1 MKKWLLGAA
10 LAVISAVA
18 FALPSPHQI
27 EDALASH
34 DYDTAKSMTQEVLR
48 ERPDSAKAHLFD
60 AFLLEHVDGNLA
72 AASQELQNVQN
83 LDQRGDVKNSA
94 LFGKTVAEID
104 AKGQVVRQA
113 QQTSQVN
120 QVQAVSPVTS
130 YVAPEKHSGHGF
142 LIFLFVGLIVA
153 LLVWLFIRGA
163 TRRQPIKQTTYY
175 DDNSLLSGSSG
186 LNRVGSSGSGRAY
199 ISSPSIQPAIVHTPY
214 VQPVQSGPV
223 IINNGGGY
231 GRGYG
236 NDGFT
241 EGLVMGE
248 LLEDSRESRRERRD
262 SDSWGRDSSYNST
275 PVVSGSSY
283 SSSSSDSSSSLSSP
297 VERSSYSS
305 GSDDSWS
312 SRSSSSDY
320 SSSSSSSYDSGS
332 SSSSWDSGSSSSYD
346 SGSFSSGGDSSW

>member
-27 EDALASH
+27 EGALAAH
-34 DYDTAKSMTQEVLR
+34 DYDNARSMTQEVLR

-60 AFLLEHVDGNLA
+60 AFLLEHVDGNLSA
-72 AASQELQNVQN
+72 ANQELQNVVN
-83 LDQRGDVKNSA
+83 LDQRGDVKGSA

-113 QQTSQVN
+113 QQTQQVT
-120 QVQAVSPVTS
+120 QYAQTPVTA
-130 YVAPEKHSGHGF
+130 YVPPEKRSGHGF
-142 LIFLFVGLIVA
+142 LIFLIVFGIAA

-163 TRRQPIKQTTYY
+163 TRRKTILEQRTYY
-175 DDNSLLSGSSG
+175 DDNSLRSLSV
-186 LNRVGSSGSGRAY
+186 NTVGSSGTGRAY
-199 ISSPSIQPAIVHTPY
+199 ISSPTQPQIIHTPY

-241 EGLVMGE
+241 EGLIVGE
-248 LLEDSRESRRERRD
+248 LLEDRRD
-262 SDSWGRDSSYNST
+262 ARRGTDSWSRDSSYDRT
-275 PVVSGSSY
+275 PVVSNSGSGY
-283 SSSSSDSSSSLSSP
+283 SSSSSDSSSVSAP
-297 VERSSYSS
+297 VERASYSS
-305 GSDDSWS
+305 GSDNSWS
-312 SRSSSSDY
+312 SPSSSSDY
-320 SSSSSSSYDSGS
+320 SSSSSSDYS
-332 SSSSWDSGSSSSYD
+332 SSSSSDYSSSSSDY
-346 SGSFSSGGDSSW
+346 SSSSSDSSW

>member
-27 EDALASH
+27 EDALAAH
-34 DYDTAKSMTQEVLR
+34 DYNTARSMTQEVLR

-60 AFLLEHVDGNLA
+60 AYLLEHVDGNLS
-72 AASQELQNVQN
+72 AASQELENVQN
-83 LDQRGDVKNSA
+83 LDQRGDVKNSS

-104 AKGQVVRQA
+104 AKSQVVRQA
-113 QQTSQVN
+113 TQAPQV

-175 DDNSLLSGSSG
+175 DDNTLLSSSTG
-186 LNRVGSSGSGRAY
+186 LNRVGSSGRAY

-241 EGLVMGE
+241 EGLVIGE

-262 SDSWGRDSSYNST
+262 SDSWGRDSSYNNT

-283 SSSSSDSSSSLSSP
+283 SSSSSESSSSLSSP